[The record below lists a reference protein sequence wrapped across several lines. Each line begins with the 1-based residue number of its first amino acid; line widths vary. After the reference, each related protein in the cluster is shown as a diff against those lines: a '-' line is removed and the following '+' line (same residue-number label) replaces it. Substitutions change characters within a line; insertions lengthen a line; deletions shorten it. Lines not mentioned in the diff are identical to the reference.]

1 MTLENRDQDSTNQL
15 TTAEVRRY
23 SRQIVIP
30 EFGIGGQQK
39 LKAAKVLVVGA
50 GGLGSPLLLYLAA
63 AGIGT
68 LGIIDFDRVD
78 ESNLQRQIIYTT
90 ADVGKSKARMAG
102 ERVKALNPFCQVNI
116 YEMQLERAN
125 ALAIIGEYDVVA
137 DASDNF
143 ATRYLV
149 NDACVLSG
157 KPLVF
162 GSIYRFE
169 GQVSVFNA
177 QGANKERSPHYRDLF
192 PVPGD
197 APNCAESGVIGI
209 LPGIIG
215 SLQANE
221 VVKIITGL
229 GEILAGKLMVLD
241 ALHNETRVIRFRKN
255 PDVNPIT
262 QLEDEN
268 LTACVINE
276 NETDKDKNMKEVT
289 VQELKQLQHSG
300 ADFQLID
307 VREPHEYAIA
317 NLGGELIPLGQ
328 VEAQADKISR
338 DIQVV
343 VQCRSGARSGNA
355 VRLLEEKFGY
365 TNLYNLKGGILAWS
379 DEIDSSV
386 PKY

>member
-1 MTLENRDQDSTNQL
+1 MTLENRDQDLSTQL

-30 EFGIGGQQK
+30 EFGIEGQQK

-68 LGIIDFDRVD
+68 LGIIDFDIVD
-78 ESNLQRQIIYTT
+78 ESNLQRQVLYTT
-90 ADVGKSKARMAG
+90 ADVGRSKARTAG
-102 ERVKALNPFCQVNI
+102 EKVKALNPSCQVNI
-116 YEMQLERAN
+116 YDTQLDKTN
-125 ALAIIGEYDVVA
+125 ALEIIREYDVVA

-149 NDACVLSG
+149 NDACVLSN

-162 GSIYRFE
+162 GSIYRFD

-177 QGANKERSPHYRDLF
+177 PQQNGERSPHYRDLF

-221 VVKIITGL
+221 VVKIIAGL

-241 ALHNETRVIRFRKN
+241 ALHNETRVVRFRKN
-255 PDVNPIT
+255 PDVALIT
-262 QLEDEN
+262 QLEEEN
-268 LTACVINE
+268 SATCITNE
-276 NETDKDKNMKEVT
+276 KESDKEKNMKEVT
-289 VQELKQLQHSG
+289 VQELKELQDSG

-328 VEAQADKISR
+328 VEAQADKIAR
-338 DIQVV
+338 DKQVV

-355 VRLLEEKFGY
+355 VRLLEEKLGF